1 MNNVKMLVLSV
12 LLALGFSNAFASSV
26 ASAMPMPL
34 QLATIPA
41 ELDTLLTD
49 VGTTWG
55 TIKTLVLGF
64 LVFSIIVFVV
74 LKVRNKKGS

>member
-1 MNNVKMLVLSV
+1 MNTLI
-12 LLALGFSNAFASSV
+12 
-26 ASAMPMPL
+26 
-34 QLATIPA
+34 ATIPA

-64 LVFSIIVFVV
+64 LVFSIIVGVV
-74 LKVRNKKGS
+74 LKVRSKKGS